1 LLRPSKKRK
10 RLTPKKRTL
19 EKIKLD
25 ILGLSS
31 SQSDVGHFALVLGE
45 VKGSRRLP
53 IIIDGFQARA
63 IALEMENIKPNRPMT
78 HDLIVTIA
86 RTFEIDLIEV
96 QINDLKEGI
105 FYALLVFER
114 DGERFEIDSR
124 TSDAVAIGV
133 RFKVPI
139 YTFEKV
145 LSVAG
150 IVVTESELE
159 EENDDYF
166 SEEEEGEEE
175 DAPEIPADETM
186 EERIVRMRKE
196 MEGAITDED
205 YEKAARLRDEIARL
219 EGENN

>member
-1 LLRPSKKRK
+1 
-10 RLTPKKRTL
+10 L

-45 VKGSRRLP
+45 VKGTRRLP

-86 RTFEIDLIEV
+86 KTFGIDLIEV

-105 FYALLVFER
+105 FYARLVFEQ
-114 DGERFEIDSR
+114 DGQRYEIDSR

-133 RFKVPI
+133 RFKVPL
-139 YTFEKV
+139 YTYESV

-150 IVVTESELE
+150 IVVNESDME

-166 SEEEEGEEE
+166 SEEDDTDEAEP
-175 DAPEIPADETM
+175 AAEIPADETM
-186 EERIVRMRKE
+186 EDKIVRMRRD
-196 MEGAITDED
+196 MENAIKDED
-205 YEKAARLRDEIARL
+205 YEKAARLRDDIARL

>member
-1 LLRPSKKRK
+1 M
-10 RLTPKKRTL
+10 
-19 EKIKLD
+19 D

-45 VKGSRRLP
+45 VKGTRRLP

-114 DGERFEIDSR
+114 EGERFEIDSR

-145 LSVAG
+145 LAVAG
-150 IVVTESELE
+150 IVVTESEME

-166 SEEEEGEEE
+166 NEEDETEEGDET
-175 DAPEIPADETM
+175 PEIPADETM
-186 EERIVRMRKE
+186 DERIVRMRRD
-196 MEGAITDED
+196 MEGAISDED
-205 YEKAARLRDEIARL
+205 YEKAARLRDEIQRL

>member
-1 LLRPSKKRK
+1 
-10 RLTPKKRTL
+10 L
-19 EKIKLD
+19 EKIRLD

-45 VKGSRRLP
+45 VKGNRRLP

-86 RTFEIDLIEV
+86 RTFGIDLVEV

-105 FYALLVFER
+105 FYALLVFEQ
-114 DGERFEIDSR
+114 DGQRFEIDSR

-133 RFKVPI
+133 RFKVPL
-139 YTFEKV
+139 YTYESV

-150 IVVTESELE
+150 IVVNENELE
-159 EENDDYF
+159 EESDDYF
-166 SEEEEGEEE
+166 SEEDDDEGDE
-175 DAPEIPADETM
+175 AAEIPADETI
-186 EERIVRMRKE
+186 EQKIVRLRKD
-196 MEGAITDED
+196 MDGAINDED
-205 YEKAARLRDEIARL
+205 YEKAARLRDEVARL

>member
-1 LLRPSKKRK
+1 M
-10 RLTPKKRTL
+10 
-19 EKIKLD
+19 D

-45 VKGSRRLP
+45 VKGNRRLP

-86 RTFEIDLIEV
+86 RTFGIELVEV

-105 FYALLVFER
+105 FYALLVFEQ
-114 DGERFEIDSR
+114 DGQRYEIDSR

-133 RFKVPI
+133 RFKVPL
-139 YTFEKV
+139 YTYERV
-145 LSVAG
+145 LAIAG

-159 EENDDYF
+159 AENDDYF
-166 SEEEEGEEE
+166 SEED
-175 DAPEIPADETM
+175 DADDDDDPTEIPADESI
-186 EERIVRMRKE
+186 EEKIVRLRKD
-196 MEGAITDED
+196 MEGAISDED
-205 YEKAARLRDEIARL
+205 YEKAARLRDEVARL

>member
-1 LLRPSKKRK
+1 M
-10 RLTPKKRTL
+10 
-19 EKIKLD
+19 D

-45 VKGSRRLP
+45 VKGNRRLP

-86 RTFEIDLIEV
+86 RTFGIELVEV

-105 FYALLVFER
+105 FYALLVFEQ
-114 DGERFEIDSR
+114 DGQRYEIDSR

-133 RFKVPI
+133 RFKVPL
-139 YTFEKV
+139 YTYERV
-145 LSVAG
+145 LAVAG
-150 IVVTESELE
+150 IIVTESEIE

-166 SEEEEGEEE
+166 SEED
-175 DAPEIPADETM
+175 DADDDDDAAEIPADETM
-186 EERIVRMRKE
+186 EEKIVRLRRD
-196 MEGAITDED
+196 MEGAISDED
-205 YEKAARLRDEIARL
+205 YEKAARLRDEVARL

>member
-1 LLRPSKKRK
+1 M
-10 RLTPKKRTL
+10 
-19 EKIKLD
+19 
-25 ILGLSS
+25 
-31 SQSDVGHFALVLGE
+31 VLGE
-45 VKGSRRLP
+45 VKGNRRLP

-86 RTFEIDLIEV
+86 KTFAIELVEV

-105 FYALLVFER
+105 FYARLVFEQ
-114 DGERFEIDSR
+114 DGQRYEIDSR

-133 RFKVPI
+133 RFKVPL
-139 YTFEKV
+139 YTYESV

-150 IVVTESELE
+150 IVVNESELE
-159 EENDDYF
+159 EESEDYF
-166 SEEEEGEEE
+166 SEEDDADPDE
-175 DAPEIPADETM
+175 DSTEIPADETI
-186 EERIVRMRKE
+186 EEKIVRLRRDMD
-196 MEGAITDED
+196 GAIGDED

>member
-1 LLRPSKKRK
+1 M
-10 RLTPKKRTL
+10 

-45 VKGSRRLP
+45 VKGNRRLP
-53 IIIDGFQARA
+53 IIIDGYQARA
-63 IALEMENIKPNRPMT
+63 IALEMESIKPNRPMT
-78 HDLIVTIA
+78 HDLFVTLA
-86 RTFEIDLIEV
+86 RTFNIGLVEVLIT
-96 QINDLKEGI
+96 DLKEGI
-105 FYALLVFER
+105 FYAKLVFEQ
-114 DGERFEIDSR
+114 DGEHYEIDSR

-139 YTFEKV
+139 FTYESV

-150 IVVTESELE
+150 IVVSESDLE

-166 SEEEEGEEE
+166 TEEEEGEEE
-175 DAPEIPADETM
+175 GEEIPADETI
-186 EERIVRMRKE
+186 EDKIVRMKRE
-196 MEGAITDED
+196 MDGAIGDED

>member
-1 LLRPSKKRK
+1 
-10 RLTPKKRTL
+10 L

-45 VKGSRRLP
+45 VKGNRRLP
-53 IIIDGFQARA
+53 IIIDGYQARA
-63 IALEMENIKPNRPMT
+63 IALEMESIKPNRPMT
-78 HDLIVTIA
+78 HDLFVTLA
-86 RTFEIDLIEV
+86 RTFNIDLVEV
-96 QINDLKEGI
+96 LITDLKEGI
-105 FYALLVFER
+105 FYAKLVFEQ
-114 DGERFEIDSR
+114 DGEQYEIDSR

-139 YTFEKV
+139 FTYESV

-150 IVVTESELE
+150 IVVSESDLE

-166 SEEEEGEEE
+166 TEEEEGEEE
-175 DAPEIPADETM
+175 GEEIPADETI
-186 EERIVRMRKE
+186 EDKIVRMKRE
-196 MEGAITDED
+196 MDGAIGDED

>member
-1 LLRPSKKRK
+1 
-10 RLTPKKRTL
+10 L

-45 VKGSRRLP
+45 VKGNRRLP
-53 IIIDGFQARA
+53 IIIDGYQARA

-86 RTFEIDLIEV
+86 KTFGIELVEV
-96 QINDLKEGI
+96 QISDLKEGI
-105 FYALLVFER
+105 FYARLIFER
-114 DGERFEIDSR
+114 DGEQFEIDSR
-124 TSDAVAIGV
+124 TSDAVAVGV

-139 YTFEKV
+139 FTYEAV
-145 LSVAG
+145 LAVAG
-150 IVVTESELE
+150 IVVNESDLE
-159 EENDDYF
+159 EEGEDYF
-166 SEEEEGEEE
+166 TEEEEGEGKEEE
-175 DAPEIPADETM
+175 DIPADESI
-186 EERIVRMRKE
+186 EDRIVRMKRD
-196 MEGAITDED
+196 MDAAIHDED